1 MQTQWLTRRQ
11 VLVGGVVGMAS
22 LMAPREPARAGLPP
36 APAAA
41 AGTLKVGGD
50 LLVNRMG
57 FGAMRITGAGIWG
70 EPRGPAEARRVL
82 RRAVELGVDFIDTAD
97 SYGPEVSERLIAEA
111 LHPYPDDLLI
121 ATKAGFQRPGPN
133 KWVED
138 GRPKHLREAV
148 EGSLHRL
155 HLSRIDL
162 LQLHRI
168 DPKVP
173 MEDQIGA
180 LVDLQRQGKI
190 RHIGLSE
197 VSVKQ
202 IEAVR
207 RITPI
212 VSVQNRYNLV
222 DRNSED
228 VLEYCT
234 RENFG
239 FIPWFPLATG
249 ELAKHGGPLT
259 RAAKRLKAQ
268 PSQVALAWLLR
279 KSPVMLPIP
288 GTSKVKHLEEN
299 IAAALL
305 ELDDSIMKE
314 LELQPKAH

>member
-1 MQTQWLTRRQ
+1 MSIPKSNNLRPAEASGTFVIGDIAVRR
-11 VLVGGVVGMAS
+11 L
-22 LMAPREPARAGLPP
+22 
-36 APAAA
+36 
-41 AGTLKVGGD
+41 
-50 LLVNRMG
+50 G
-57 FGAMRITGAGIWG
+57 FGAMQLTGDGVWG
-70 EPRGPAEARRVL
+70 EPLDRSEAIAVL
-82 RRAVELGVDFIDTAD
+82 RRAVDLGINLIDTAD

-111 LHPYPDDLLI
+111 LHPYPGNLLI

-133 KWVED
+133 QWVED
-138 GRPKHLREAV
+138 GRPEHLRSAV
-148 EGSLHRL
+148 EGSLRRL
-155 HLSRIDL
+155 RLSRIDL

-168 DPKVP
+168 DPKVA

-180 LVDLQRQGKI
+180 LVDLQGEGKI

-222 DRNSED
+222 DRKSED
-228 VLEYCT
+228 VLEYCG
-234 RENFG
+234 RENIG

-249 ELAKHGGPLT
+249 ELAKQDGPLT
-259 RAAKRLKAQ
+259 RAAKKLKAQ
-268 PSQVALAWLLR
+268 PAQVALAWLLR

-299 IAAALL
+299 TAAALI
-305 ELDDSIMKE
+305 ELDASTSTE
-314 LELQPKAH
+314 LERLSD

>member
-1 MQTQWLTRRQ
+1 MSATMTTTDRPAE
-11 VLVGGVVGMAS
+11 AS
-22 LMAPREPARAGLPP
+22 
-36 APAAA
+36 
-41 AGTLKVGGD
+41 GTFSIGD
-50 LLVNRMG
+50 VPVHRLG
-57 FGAMRITGAGIWG
+57 FGAMQLTGDGVWG
-70 EPRGPAEARRVL
+70 EPEDHDEAIAVL
-82 RRAVELGVDFIDTAD
+82 RRAVELGINLIDTAD

-111 LHPYPDDLLI
+111 LYPYPEGLLV

-133 KWVED
+133 RWVED
-138 GRPKHLREAV
+138 GRPEHLRSAV
-148 EGSLHRL
+148 EGSLRRL
-155 HLSRIDL
+155 KLERIDL

-168 DPKVP
+168 DSKVP
-173 MEDQIGA
+173 MEDQIGV
-180 LVDLQRQGKI
+180 LVELQGAGKI
-190 RHIGLSE
+190 RYIGLSE

-234 RENFG
+234 RENLG

-249 ELAKHGGPLT
+249 ELAKHDGPLT
-259 RAAKRLKAQ
+259 RAAKRLNATPAQ
-268 PSQVALAWLLR
+268 IALAWLLR

-299 IAAALL
+299 TAAAPIK
-305 ELDDSIMKE
+305 LDDSTMEE
-314 LELQPKAH
+314 LEHLGASASR

>member
-1 MQTQWLTRRQ
+1 MQL
-11 VLVGGVVGMAS
+11 
-22 LMAPREPARAGLPP
+22 
-36 APAAA
+36 
-41 AGTLKVGGD
+41 
-50 LLVNRMG
+50 
-57 FGAMRITGAGIWG
+57 TGAGVWG
-70 EPRGPAEARRVL
+70 EPADHAEAIAVL
-82 RRAVELGVDFIDTAD
+82 RRAVDLGINLIDTAD
-97 SYGPEVSERLIAEA
+97 SYGPEVAERLIAEA
-111 LHPYPDDLLI
+111 LHPYPADLLI
-121 ATKAGFQRPGPN
+121 ATKAGFQRPGPSR
-133 KWVED
+133 WVED
-138 GRPKHLREAV
+138 GRPEHLRSAV
-148 EGSLHRL
+148 EGSLRRL
-155 HLSRIDL
+155 RLQRIDL

-168 DPKVP
+168 DPKVA

-180 LVDLQRQGKI
+180 LVALQREGKI

-197 VSVKQ
+197 VSANQ
-202 IEAVR
+202 IKRVR

-234 RENFG
+234 RENIG

-288 GTSKVKHLEEN
+288 GTSKVRHLEEN
-299 IAAALL
+299 TAAALL
-305 ELDDSIMKE
+305 ELDDSITKE